1 MACEQFDG
9 VKVFSATTAGDRERL
24 GERLTAWLR
33 AQPKPVV
40 IVDRAVLQSSDARFH
55 CITIVLFYRE
65 S

>member
-1 MACEQFDG
+1 MACEQFDA

-65 S
+65 G